1 MDGKGNNVDNVD
13 NDDDDND
20 GVKFSLDNDKFSP
33 TGGEVID
40 EYGNTCRQFKLC
52 WHLVLALKQTY
63 AY

>member
-1 MDGKGNNVDNVD
+1 MDGKGNNVDNVDNVD

-52 WHLVLALKQTY
+52 
-63 AY
+63 